1 MNFLFFGLLAT
12 ISIAEPEFSIPAYIF
27 TDPIDGFVIS
37 SLYPVGQYFARSNM
51 KPKLNYGTPSTRI
64 LELSDHIE
72 SIPTE
77 TRLDIMSSLR
87 STKLRKQMLPFTST
101 WYGRYV
107 LSSMFIDIRVLKL
120 LIRVAFKR
128 LDFNERN
135 LDNACAI
142 IEYLREKLPNSDF
155 EYLTPEYILEWYDLL
170 GGAQHDWNVPRIDRF
185 NPFTIQISYPGWKR
199 TILDK
204 RIRRLASS
212 GYETLQIDN
221 S

>member
-1 MNFLFFGLLAT
+1 MNVLFFGILAT
-12 ISIAEPEFSIPAYIF
+12 ISIAQPEVSIPSYF
-27 TDPIDGFVIS
+27 LTDPIDGFVITS
-37 SLYPVGQYFARSNM
+37 IYPIGQYFSRSNM

-64 LELSDHIE
+64 LDLSAHIE
-72 SIPTE
+72 SISPD
-77 TRLDIMSSLR
+77 TRLDIMSSFR

-128 LDFNERN
+128 LDFNERY

-142 IEYLREKLPNSDF
+142 IEYLREKFPNSDF
-155 EYLTPEYILEWYDLL
+155 DYLTPEYILEWYDLL
-170 GGAQHDWNVPRIDRF
+170 GGALHDWNVPRIDRF
-185 NPFTIQISYPGWKR
+185 NPSTIQISYAGWKR